1 MIVRIQVIL
10 AITDD
15 KDPKFESPNVV
26 VTNTESLNRLVP
38 DRVQNAVEDALQRQV
53 MILFNRIKLYRRR
66 RRDNLT
72 FVGL

>member
-53 MILFNRIKLYRRR
+53 MILGEAAK
-66 RRDNLT
+66 NLAHG
-72 FVGL
+72 VRN